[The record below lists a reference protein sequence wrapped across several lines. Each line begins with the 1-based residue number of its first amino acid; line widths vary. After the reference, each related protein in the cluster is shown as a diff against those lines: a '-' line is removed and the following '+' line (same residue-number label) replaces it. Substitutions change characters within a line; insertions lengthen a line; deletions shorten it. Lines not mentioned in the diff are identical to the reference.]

1 MCLLIDALL
10 QCIFTVRKP
19 SANMKISTQLRT
31 ALATA
36 LSAVASNEPVATGK
50 LLTTKQTLAISNTI
64 APNALGFP
72 LSLLLVFQAKVFI
85 DALFL
90 KLTKGGFL
98 LAF

>member
-1 MCLLIDALL
+1 MNAPIWC
-10 QCIFTVRKP
+10 
-19 SANMKISTQLRT
+19 ANMIISTQLRT

-50 LLTTKQTLAISNTI
+50 LLTAKQTLAISNAI
-64 APNALGFP
+64 APNALSFP
-72 LSLLLVFQAKVFI
+72 FPLLLVFQAKVFI

-90 KLTKGGFL
+90 KLTKGGFF